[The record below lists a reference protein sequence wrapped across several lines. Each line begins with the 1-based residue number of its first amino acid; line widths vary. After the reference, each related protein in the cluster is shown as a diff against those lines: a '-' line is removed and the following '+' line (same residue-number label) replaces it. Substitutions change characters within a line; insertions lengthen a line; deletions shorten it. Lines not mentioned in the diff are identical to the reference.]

1 MIDLTLLVLTALALG
16 ALHAFGP
23 DHLAAVSVFV
33 ARRPSWRRALGL
45 GARWGFGHSLVI
57 VVLGGLLAFSGLHL
71 PDRFAT
77 TAERVVG
84 VTLVALGF
92 VALWRAYRLHGH
104 WHEHGDTRHW
114 HVHSHRHDESHEHGH
129 AALLGIGMLHG
140 LAGTGALVVMLPLT
154 VGGSPSRSLVFLTSF
169 GLGTVLAMALFGAAS
184 GWLLAAASRASREVH
199 RAAVALAGV
208 ASIAVGLWWLVAGG
222 A

>member
-1 MIDLTLLVLTALALG
+1 MIDLTLLVVTALALG

-33 ARRPSWRRALGL
+33 ARRPSWRRAVGL
-45 GARWGFGHSLVI
+45 GARWGLGHSLVI
-57 VVLGGLLAFSGLHL
+57 VVLGGLLALSGLHL
-71 PDRFAT
+71 PERFAT

-92 VALWRAYRLHGH
+92 VALWRAYQLHGH

-114 HVHSHRHDESHEHGH
+114 HVHSHRHAESHDHGH
-129 AALLGIGMLHG
+129 GALLGIGMLHG
-140 LAGTGALVVMLPLT
+140 LAGTGALVVTLPLT
-154 VGGSPSRSLVFLTSF
+154 VAGSPSRSLVFLTSF
-169 GLGTVLAMALFGAAS
+169 GVGTVVAMALFSAAS
-184 GWLLAAASRASREVH
+184 GWLLAVASRASRVVH
-199 RAAVALAGV
+199 RGAVALAGA
-208 ASIAVGLWWLVAGG
+208 ASIVVGLWWLVAGG